1 MSCLFSRLLRK
12 QAKSNKDVILICGIA
27 GIWNNLDQTGIRS
40 MLDEMIHRGPDAA
53 GEKVFMSVPGMFGHR
68 RLSIMDPEGGNQP
81 INNENRSM
89 SIIANGEI
97 YNFPELHQS
106 LAESHTFKTKSDTE
120 TVLHLFEDLGPRLV
134 DSLEGMYAFAI
145 ADGRNLF
152 VARDPVGIKPLYYT
166 EGDDGFYFASEL
178 KPLSKLPGKVR
189 EFPPG
194 TYYQSGKGFK
204 TFYRV
209 PEVAAS
215 REPIDILT
223 TKLRKTLEK
232 VVASHLMSDVPLGVF
247 LSGGLDSSIT
257 TALSRKIIGKP
268 IHSFSVG
275 IEGCPDLQS
284 ARMLSRYLDTIHHEY
299 LITVDEVMAKLP
311 EIIYFLES
319 YDQDLVRSAIPTY
332 FTARLAKEHVKVVLS
347 GEGADELFAGYG
359 YYKDYTGNDRVLQS
373 ELRRSVST
381 LHNINLQRVDRLT
394 MAHSI
399 EARVPF
405 LDKEAI
411 EVGLGI
417 PAEYKLRGNPPIEK
431 WILRKAVE
439 DLLPDEITW
448 RKKEQFDEGSGIIDF
463 IEQSIADCFSPGD
476 ARKHR
481 AEHPGIQFR
490 SHEECYYHKLF
501 TEVFERPDVI
511 MDNMG
516 RWAERPHYR

>member
-1 MSCLFSRLLRK
+1 MIARIEWQSKFDK
-12 QAKSNKDVILICGIA
+12 EVIFICGIA
-27 GIWNNLDQTGIRS
+27 GIWNNLDQNSIRA

-53 GEKVFMSVPGMFGHR
+53 GEKVFKTVPGMFGHR

-81 INNENRSM
+81 IHNENQSM

-97 YNFPELHQS
+97 YNFPRLHQA
-106 LAESHTFKTKSDTE
+106 LAEKHTFKTRSDTE
-120 TVLHLFEDLGPRLV
+120 TVLHLFEDFGANLV
-134 DSLEGMYAFAI
+134 DKLEGMYAFAI
-145 ADGRNLF
+145 ADGKNLF
-152 VARDPVGIKPLYYT
+152 VARDPIGIKPLYYN

-194 TYYQSGKGFK
+194 TYYHSEQGFN
-204 TFYRV
+204 TFYEV
-209 PEVAAS
+209 PSVQTS
-215 REPIDILT
+215 SEPLEAQT
-223 TKLRKTLEK
+223 KKLRATLEK
-232 VVASHLMSDVPLGVF
+232 VVDSHLMSDVELGVF

-257 TALSRKIIGKP
+257 TALARKIIGRP

-284 ARMLSRYLDTIHHEY
+284 ARMLSKYLDTIHHEY
-299 LITVDEVMAKLP
+299 LINVDEVMAKLP
-311 EIIYFLES
+311 EIIYYLES
-319 YDQDLVRSAIPTY
+319 FDQDLVRSAIPTY
-332 FTARLAKEHVKVVLS
+332 FTARLAQEHVKVVLS
-347 GEGADELFAGYG
+347 GEGADELFAGYT
-359 YYKDYTGNDRVLQS
+359 YFKDYNGNDEVLQS
-373 ELRRSVST
+373 EMRRSVST

-411 EVGLGI
+411 EVGLSI
-417 PAEYKLRGNPPIEK
+417 PAEYKLRGNPPVEK

-439 DLLPDEITW
+439 DLLPSEITW

-463 IEQSIADCFSPGD
+463 IEQAIAERFSNDDAQSHRQKYPGL
-476 ARKHR
+476 
-481 AEHPGIQFR
+481 EFR

-516 RWAERPHYR
+516 RWAQRPDYH

>member
-1 MSCLFSRLLRK
+1 MGQS
-12 QAKSNKDVILICGIA
+12 KSNKDVIFICGIA
-27 GIWNNLDQTGIRS
+27 GIWNHLDQNGIRT
-40 MLDEMIHRGPDAA
+40 MLDEMVHRGPDAA
-53 GEKVFMSVPGMFGHR
+53 GEKVFKTVPGMFGHR

-81 INNENRSM
+81 INNENQSM

-97 YNFPELHQS
+97 YNFPALHRA
-106 LAESHTFKTKSDTE
+106 LAEKHTFKTRSDTE
-120 TVLHLFEDLGPRLV
+120 TILHLFEDFGPNLV
-134 DSLEGMYAFAI
+134 NKLEGMYAFAI
-145 ADGRNLF
+145 ADGKNLF
-152 VARDPVGIKPLYYT
+152 VARDPIGIKPLYYA

-194 TYYQSGKGFK
+194 TYYHTEQGFN
-204 TFYRV
+204 TFYEV
-209 PEVAAS
+209 PAVATS
-215 REPIDILT
+215 PEPLEAQT
-223 TKLRKTLEK
+223 KKLRQTLEK
-232 VVASHLMSDVPLGVF
+232 VVDSHLMSDVELGVF

-257 TALSRKIIGKP
+257 TALARKITGRP

-275 IEGCPDLQS
+275 VEGCPDLQS
-284 ARMLSRYLDTIHHEY
+284 ARMLSKYLDTIHHEY
-299 LITVDEVMAKLP
+299 LINVDEVMAKLP

-319 YDQDLVRSAIPTY
+319 FDQDLVRSAIPTY
-332 FTARLAKEHVKVVLS
+332 FTARLAQENVKVVLS
-347 GEGADELFAGYG
+347 GEGADELFAGYT
-359 YYKDYTGNDRVLQS
+359 YFKDYNGNEQVLQS
-373 ELRRSVST
+373 EMRRSVST

-411 EVGLGI
+411 EVGLSI

-431 WILRKAVE
+431 WILRKSVE
-439 DLLPDEITW
+439 DLLPPEITW

-463 IEQSIADCFSPGD
+463 IEQAIAENFTAND
-476 ARKHR
+476 ARSHR
-481 AEHPGIQFR
+481 QKYPDLEFR

-511 MDNMG
+511 MENMG
-516 RWAERPHYR
+516 RWAQRPDYH

>member
-1 MSCLFSRLLRK
+1 
-12 QAKSNKDVILICGIA
+12 
-27 GIWNNLDQTGIRS
+27 

-53 GEKVFMSVPGMFGHR
+53 GEKIFKTVPGMFGHR

-81 INNENRSM
+81 INNENQSM

-97 YNFPELHQS
+97 YNFPGLHRA
-106 LAESHTFKTKSDTE
+106 LAEKHTFKTRSDTE
-120 TVLHLFEDLGPRLV
+120 TVLHLFEDFGPNLL
-134 DSLEGMYAFAI
+134 DKLEGMYAFAI
-145 ADGRNLF
+145 ADGKDLF
-152 VARDPVGIKPLYYT
+152 VARDPIGIKPLYYA

-194 TYYQSGKGFK
+194 TYYHSEQGFN
-204 TFYRV
+204 TFYEV
-209 PEVAAS
+209 PAVATS
-215 REPIDILT
+215 PEPLEAQT
-223 TKLRKTLEK
+223 KKLRHTLEK
-232 VVASHLMSDVPLGVF
+232 VVDSHLMSDVELGVF

-257 TALSRKIIGKP
+257 TALARKIIGRP

-275 IEGCPDLQS
+275 IEGCPDLLS
-284 ARMLSRYLDTIHHEY
+284 ARMLSKYLDTIHHEY
-299 LITVDEVMAKLP
+299 LINVDEVIAKLP

-319 YDQDLVRSAIPTY
+319 FDQDLVRSAIPTY
-332 FTARLAKEHVKVVLS
+332 FTARLAQENVKVVLS
-347 GEGADELFAGYG
+347 GEGADELFAGYS
-359 YYKDYTGNDRVLQS
+359 YFKNYNGNEQVLQS
-373 ELRRSVST
+373 EMRRSVST

-411 EVGLGI
+411 EVGLSI
-417 PAEYKLRGNPPIEK
+417 PAEYKLRGNPPVEK

-439 DLLPDEITW
+439 DLLPPEITW

-463 IEQSIADCFSPGD
+463 IEQAIAENFSAND
-476 ARKHR
+476 ARSHR
-481 AEHPGIQFR
+481 QKYPGLEFR

-501 TEVFERPDVI
+501 TEVFERPDII
-511 MDNMG
+511 MENMG
-516 RWAERPHYR
+516 RWAQRPDYH